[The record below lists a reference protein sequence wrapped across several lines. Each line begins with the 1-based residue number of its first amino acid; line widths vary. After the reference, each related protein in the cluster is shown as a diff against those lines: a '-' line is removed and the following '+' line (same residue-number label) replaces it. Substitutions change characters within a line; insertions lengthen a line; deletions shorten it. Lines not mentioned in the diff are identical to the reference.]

1 MNKKK
6 TGFWLPFYYWII
18 GAVTMSVLMW
28 MLPNHYPREP
38 WEDTVR
44 VLLAALFIFL
54 FFVYPMWMI
63 ISAVRYWKTKYY
75 IRAAMAASIAL
86 AILGSVLFG
95 PMLSINF

>member
-1 MNKKK
+1 
-6 TGFWLPFYYWII
+6 
-18 GAVTMSVLMW
+18 MSVLMW

-95 PMLSINF
+95 PILSINF